1 MDVKSNQTPLIKIK
15 AVLAD
20 EVCAHF
26 DLAKESRALL
36 REDMRPREFVEAL
49 LKNKQ
54 YEGGIDFLAYALP
67 VREAIWWGWLC
78 LQHVGGN
85 GLSGAERAASTAT
98 VYWVFRPTENN
109 RAAVKSPAQTAGPA
123 TPAGALALA
132 VTQARETAVMC
143 SRPNKTLGLGAPAKT
158 VANAIK
164 LASKHNQA
172 AIGDAQRSF
181 VELGIGVA
189 EARLEWPEI
198 GSEMPFRR

>member
-1 MDVKSNQTPLIKIK
+1 MDFKSNQPPLIKIK
-15 AVLAD
+15 TTLAN

-36 REDMRPREFVEAL
+36 RDEMPPREFVDAL

-54 YEGGIDFLAYALP
+54 YQVGIDFLAYALP
-67 VREAIWWGWLC
+67 VREAIWWGCLC

-85 GLSGAERAASTAT
+85 GPSGAERAASTAT

-109 RAAVKSPAQTAGPA
+109 RAATKNPARTAGPG

-132 VTQARETAVMC
+132 VTQTR
-143 SRPNKTLGLGAPAKT
+143 KTEVRCNRSLKLLDPDVPAKT

-164 LASKHNQA
+164 LASRRNLVE
-172 AIGDAQRSF
+172 IPDTQRLF

-189 EARLEWPEI
+189 EARFEWPEI
-198 GSEMPFRR
+198 GNEAPCHR

>member
-1 MDVKSNQTPLIKIK
+1 MDVKSNQSPLIKIN

-36 REDMRPREFVEAL
+36 RDDMRPREFVEAL

-54 YEGGIDFLAYALP
+54 YLVGIDFLAYALP
-67 VREAIWWGWLC
+67 VREAIWWGCLC

-85 GLSGAERAASTAT
+85 GPSGAERAANTAT

-109 RAAVKSPAQTAGPA
+109 RVAAKSPARTAGPG

-132 VTQARETAVMC
+132 VTQTRETAAKC
-143 SRPNKTLGLGAPAKT
+143 GQPFKWLDPDAPAKT

-164 LASKHNQA
+164 LASERA
-172 AIGDAQRSF
+172 RVGIADTQRSF
-181 VELGIGVA
+181 VELGVGVA
-189 EARLEWPEI
+189 EARYEWPEI
-198 GSEMPFRR
+198 GSEIPYLR